1 MILTTQNI
9 LTSENPLYT
18 MKKAKIIITVLI
30 IAICSALSSHSQCQ
44 PSKQDRNAWMK
55 EMRQVKNDY
64 ISRKLNL
71 TAEQKNRFLP
81 LYNKMERE
89 VNKCV
94 EEAQHMAH
102 LVKEKRDNATD
113 LEYEKAAEALFE
125 CKAKEGEI
133 ELKYY
138 REFKKIL
145 TPKQL
150 FILKRAEREFTK
162 TLMREHRK
170 MKREKK
176 QNDNKQ

>member
-1 MILTTQNI
+1 
-9 LTSENPLYT
+9 

-102 LVKEKRDNATD
+102 LVKETRDNATD

-145 TPKQL
+145 TPKTT
-150 FILKRAEREFTK
+150 FHSEKSRTRIYENAHERASKDEKRKEAERE
-162 TLMREHRK
+162 
-170 MKREKK
+170 
-176 QNDNKQ
+176 